1 MELPTRQELD
11 QLAQELWKKR
21 YALPT
26 RRQATEQEL
35 ECVLWL
41 APDLLA
47 REGSGSESQERL
59 RISPGMRWSNAWSGK
74 RSSHAH

>member
-1 MELPTRQELD
+1 LPMELPTRQELD
-11 QLAQELWKKR
+11 QLAQELWKER

-47 REGSGSESQERL
+47 RLEKAAAAKGVTPADFARNAVVECLERE
-59 RISPGMRWSNAWSGK
+59 K
-74 RSSHAH
+74 E